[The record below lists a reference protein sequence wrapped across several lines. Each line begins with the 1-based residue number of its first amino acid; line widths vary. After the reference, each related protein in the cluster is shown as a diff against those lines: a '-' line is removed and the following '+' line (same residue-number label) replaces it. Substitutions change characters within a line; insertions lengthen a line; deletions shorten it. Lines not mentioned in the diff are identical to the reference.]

1 MDTVNPDT
9 RQRTFDPLK
18 YRAFQFLER
27 SIDQRGEVRL
37 RYALLGETPLEFE
50 EKILLRAPHPAV
62 DLSADNVQGALSL
75 LHWVAG
81 ISYYKAAAPDQ
92 IEFAGSVPTPA
103 TSALLEALYSEGL
116 GEFAFLNK
124 VPVPK
129 PGFPRSGAPNDS
141 RTLPPPKR
149 VLVPVGGGKDSSVA
163 IEIVRRSGVDF
174 SLFSVGSAVPIL
186 RTAEAAGVPRLEA
199 TREIDPLLFE
209 LNSCGALN
217 GHVPVT
223 AIVSSIALLTGATQ
237 GFDAVALANER
248 SASSGNLEWDGI
260 EVNHQFSKSRRAEM
274 LMQDA
279 VSELA
284 PGLQVFSVLRM
295 ASELSI
301 ARAFSG
307 FPQYHGA
314 FTSCNRVFRID
325 PSLRASSWCCDCD
338 KCRFVFLILAPFFAP
353 SELERIF
360 GSPMLQDMD
369 QYKGFAL
376 LAASGGEKP
385 FECVGEVEESMAAI
399 YLLSQ
404 DPKWNREPVV
414 QKLAKEVLVS
424 TSFDDTQLS
433 QIFALSSDHSV
444 PFELANAADEILG
457 N

>member
-1 MDTVNPDT
+1 MTPSGRGRSGLLRSLQSIGRKSVGTDSPNLCTRNPKLITSQVDTVNPDT

-163 IEIVRRSGVDF
+163 G
-174 SLFSVGSAVPIL
+174 
-186 RTAEAAGVPRLEA
+186 
-199 TREIDPLLFE
+199 
-209 LNSCGALN
+209 
-217 GHVPVT
+217 
-223 AIVSSIALLTGATQ
+223 Q
-237 GFDAVALANER
+237 
-248 SASSGNLEWDGI
+248 
-260 EVNHQFSKSRRAEM
+260 
-274 LMQDA
+274 
-279 VSELA
+279 
-284 PGLQVFSVLRM
+284 
-295 ASELSI
+295 
-301 ARAFSG
+301 
-307 FPQYHGA
+307 
-314 FTSCNRVFRID
+314 
-325 PSLRASSWCCDCD
+325 
-338 KCRFVFLILAPFFAP
+338 
-353 SELERIF
+353 
-360 GSPMLQDMD
+360 MD
-369 QYKGFAL
+369 
-376 LAASGGEKP
+376 
-385 FECVGEVEESMAAI
+385 
-399 YLLSQ
+399 
-404 DPKWNREPVV
+404 
-414 QKLAKEVLVS
+414 
-424 TSFDDTQLS
+424 
-433 QIFALSSDHSV
+433 ALS
-444 PFELANAADEILG
+444 
-457 N
+457 